1 MLNALVHIEVD
12 TIILDRK
19 KQKLDDTLEGAGYK
33 QAKEKFKQPQT
44 KSGQIS
50 ETLYEETT
58 IAKNLIIKT
67 MNQNKTNTSQTI
79 NFFSN
84 SPYLVNQYQEG
95 KYPDLQKSQLEPD
108 SKSGMDI
115 LDKTIQVKNHENKT
129 QDMETMSNGT
139 IEEDVNKTP
148 SIL

>member
-50 ETLYEETT
+50 ETL
-58 IAKNLIIKT
+58 
-67 MNQNKTNTSQTI
+67 
-79 NFFSN
+79 
-84 SPYLVNQYQEG
+84 PYLVNQYQEG